1 MTSYSPISKGLNASL
16 PSLPSHIP
24 KRQLCGCQ
32 QRNSSVTLVAHFKA
46 EEKSLHSGIETSQRQ
61 LGSRAPQESGGH
73 WEVPTGGFQASPGD
87 VNTQEHSGRGAM
99 NLKCVWRAGGSA
111 GIHAD
116 FPRLSTAANGR
127 CLIKAFAISL
137 ACSVIPFC
145 KQI

>member
-1 MTSYSPISKGLNASL
+1 
-16 PSLPSHIP
+16 
-24 KRQLCGCQ
+24 
-32 QRNSSVTLVAHFKA
+32 
-46 EEKSLHSGIETSQRQ
+46 
-61 LGSRAPQESGGH
+61 
-73 WEVPTGGFQASPGD
+73 
-87 VNTQEHSGRGAM
+87 M
-99 NLKCVWRAGGSA
+99 NLKCVWRAEGSA